1 MNIKFI
7 ECMNCGKIYKRKEDL
22 KVLYTKDDKYIKHFI
37 CPNCGEDTLNF
48 VISELKEIEYKK
60 PTYNLG
66 VYKLDFNNN
75 DLINKNIVYRP
86 AIKFEYDKGYYL
98 SEKERIVEFKTL
110 NEAKEYADE
119 YGKKIAKNLEN
130 IEFRESFE
138 KLKNK
143 ARELNGNQVF

>member
-7 ECMNCGKIYKRKEDL
+7 ECMNCGKIYKRIEDL
-22 KVLYTKDDKYIKHFI
+22 KVLYTKDDKYIKHFL

-48 VISELKEIEYKK
+48 VVSELKEIEYKK